1 MAKIRETIF
10 FLTIM
15 SFDLKRM
22 IESKLAFRLK
32 MAAKPLA
39 EKMRLLEQLS
49 DRAAVLKRARLVR
62 QPAVSPPL

>member
-1 MAKIRETIF
+1 
-10 FLTIM
+10 M